1 VQHSPLHPLK
11 PVFVDP
17 GPPSENGDVIVFA
30 QPPGNANPYL
40 TARQKAGPCDHRSR
54 SNGGIAVCEPK
65 KIVVVGVGE
74 VGRPILELASKH
86 YRALG
91 VDVSPPAERVTDVDI
106 LHICFPFAIGDF
118 VGEAS
123 RYIDLFRPRLTIINS
138 TVAVGTTR
146 AVAKRTGAAVVNSPV
161 RGKHAHMVE
170 DLVRYVKFV
179 GAIDP
184 VAGERAAEHFH
195 SLGMR
200 TRSVS
205 SPEAT
210 ELAKLTETTYFGLM
224 IAWAQE
230 VERYCDQVGQN
241 YGEVVSFFEEVKF
254 FPSVR
259 YFPGVIGGHC
269 VMPNIEILS
278 RLGPSEV
285 LDAIKSSNIKKV
297 EREARNDKTVAAKGY
312 EAAPVPQV
320 DVEKQRSPRLARV

>member
-1 VQHSPLHPLK
+1 M
-11 PVFVDP
+11 
-17 GPPSENGDVIVFA
+17 
-30 QPPGNANPYL
+30 
-40 TARQKAGPCDHRSR
+40 
-54 SNGGIAVCEPK
+54 CEPK

-86 YRALG
+86 HRALG
-91 VDVSPPAERVTDVDI
+91 VDVSPPAERVTDADI

-118 VGEAS
+118 VGETS
-123 RYIDLFRPRLTIINS
+123 RYIELFRPTLTIINS

-146 AVAKRTGAAVVNSPV
+146 AVAKQTGATVVNSPV

-200 TRSVS
+200 TRLVS

-230 VERYCDQVGQN
+230 VERYCDQLGQN

-278 RLGPSEV
+278 RLCPSEV
-285 LDAIKSSNIKKV
+285 LDAIKSSNVKKV
-297 EREARNDKTVAAKGY
+297 EREARNDKKVAANGY
-312 EAAPVPQV
+312 ETAPVPLV
-320 DVEKQRSPRLARV
+320 DVEKQRSARLARA